1 METLK
6 SCYENYLAEAEKV
19 WKNRPAWDGVLG
31 IGSSS
36 KDHPCHIAFYESVEN
51 WVSDFL
57 ENDPKE
63 EVAEAAMAFVLQT
76 SEMHKGEFPYWT
88 LFAAHGLMRPLVSL
102 VSPRF
107 AGQMRVWYDEK
118 LLRRDRLPVHKE
130 LYKLLKKRERA

>member
-1 METLK
+1 MEKLK

-57 ENDPKE
+57 ANDPKE
-63 EVAEAAMAFVLQT
+63 EIAEAAMAFVLQT

-88 LFAAHGLMRPLVSL
+88 LFAAHGLMHPLVSL

>member
-1 METLK
+1 MKYKIQGSYSLQQF
-6 SCYENYLAEAEKV
+6 SLWGSYGLLFSYANRYLLAQGMSNTEA
-19 WKNRPAWDGVLG
+19 GLLLG
-31 IGSSS
+31 I
-36 KDHPCHIAFYESVEN
+36 VT
-51 WVSDFL
+51 
-57 ENDPKE
+57 
-63 EVAEAAMAFVLQT
+63 AMAFVLQT